1 MRGRFVVPAGWGQE
15 AHCDEHSKKGS
26 SAHVLP
32 FGRISVRIVARAPR
46 AVRSARDGVDST
58 EDRAG
63 GERPTIDNIGA
74 HRSSGLLIP
83 RGGIVEEELVERTS
97 GRRRVSEEG
106 HGRRA
111 LRWAHRRETWR
122 TFRSRVRARE
132 ARGGSQG
139 NRHTSHDPARD
150 QAWRREP
157 LAGVHRRSA
166 GLRHGVGRNLGD
178 ARRNGGGG
186 SPGSTR

>member
-26 SAHVLP
+26 SAHGLP

-74 HRSSGLLIP
+74 HRSPRLLIP

-106 HGRRA
+106 HGRHA
-111 LRWAHRRETWR
+111 IADYTQEFYGHRPDPEEQITVVLGASEGLAVA
-122 TFRSRVRARE
+122 FRSLLDS
-132 ARGGSQG
+132 G
-139 NRHTSHDPARD
+139 
-150 QAWRREP
+150 
-157 LAGVHRRSA
+157 
-166 GLRHGVGRNLGD
+166 
-178 ARRNGGGG
+178 
-186 SPGSTR
+186 